1 MHIGARSPF
10 VAPNFAAACH
20 SCPLMWRPTLPRIS
34 SRRPF
39 TPCGH
44 MCPIF
49 SCSNLVNVL
58 LPIGLPSRLHQWRI
72 RQQGSQSGR
81 PNDPGLERLRPES
94 SEMPTRPR
102 QLGFTDLPNPRS
114 KYFTE
119 YMRMHGL
126 LYVVRRS
133 SSLVTNDDTISFV
146 FTVNALSV
154 HSGSWK
160 ELIRTRM
167 SHGVTI
173 ITGSR
178 LATLYLTVQ
187 IANNGQRTQ
196 HHHRRANKVRQ

>member
-1 MHIGARSPF
+1 
-10 VAPNFAAACH
+10 
-20 SCPLMWRPTLPRIS
+20 
-34 SRRPF
+34 
-39 TPCGH
+39 
-44 MCPIF
+44 
-49 SCSNLVNVL
+49 
-58 LPIGLPSRLHQWRI
+58 
-72 RQQGSQSGR
+72 
-81 PNDPGLERLRPES
+81 
-94 SEMPTRPR
+94 
-102 QLGFTDLPNPRS
+102 
-114 KYFTE
+114 
-119 YMRMHGL
+119 MHGL